1 MVLVIVTVLQFYI
14 CSVSSFPLYDEEP
27 GGDSPCLCSDTVCLC
42 ESRQNINDDFDTSKT
57 NLLITGIL
65 FKKKSNFVD
74 LVYESGQ
81 NKRALGPATNLLRL
95 GNYRIDYSQVDPQ
108 LRKLL
113 VAEKKQNTNS
123 FYNLLRLY
131 DMIIFNN

>member
-1 MVLVIVTVLQFYI
+1 MTLRVSARTRFVCVSRDKISTTTLILVRPIFL
-14 CSVSSFPLYDEEP
+14 
-27 GGDSPCLCSDTVCLC
+27 
-42 ESRQNINDDFDTSKT
+42 SREYYS
-57 NLLITGIL
+57 
-65 FKKKSNFVD
+65 KKKSNFVD